1 MGLFDKLFGSKE
13 NKSVEVEI
21 YAPIS
26 GEIVNIEDV
35 PDVVFSEKSWV
46 MVLLFV
52 LPVTKSLRQWMV

>member
-35 PDVVFSEKSWV
+35 PDVVSLKKSLA

-52 LPVTKSLRQWMV
+52 LLVTKSLHQWMV

>member
-26 GEIVNIEDV
+26 GDIVNIEDV
-35 PDVVFSEKSWV
+35 PDDYFRRRSSRIKSGY
-46 MVLLFV
+46 
-52 LPVTKSLRQWMV
+52 

>member
-26 GEIVNIEDV
+26 GELVNFEAV
-35 PDVVFSEKSWV
+35 PDVIK
-46 MVLLFV
+46 
-52 LPVTKSLRQWMV
+52 